1 MKKYLILIISMFLFI
16 PIVNA
21 SSVNKIN
28 MDIYIDSNGDANVRE
43 VWDTTATSGSTELYK
58 TYNNVGNSKFLD
70 FKVSLNGKEYN
81 SLNYWDIDASFSEK
95 SYKNGIHYISDGLE
109 LCWGVS
115 EYGNN
120 TYTLEY
126 KITNFVLELSDAQM
140 VYWRLIPNNIS
151 GGVDNVYI
159 KIYSDFKYS
168 DTLDVWGY
176 GKYGAPTYVYD
187 GYIEMTTDDKSL
199 DSNEY
204 MTILI
209 KYPLGSFIT
218 NNKDLSKDFNYYF
231 NMAQKGNKKYIAKAK
246 LDDIG
251 PIISVIASIIPIL
264 LFGFWMCVTI
274 YKLSLGK
281 RKYFKSNKK
290 LEKDIPNFRDIPCN
304 GDIFNSFYISH
315 LYGLTKK
322 DTDFFGSV
330 LLKWLKNGN
339 IKITNEE
346 KKGLFGSDKVITIEF
361 FELNAENEKEMDL
374 WNMMIT
380 ASKDNVLEEKEFE
393 NYCKSHYSKVLNW
406 YDKVLN
412 YEMKDFISSGRILE
426 SYKKKL
432 FGLKSYKYSEDDSI
446 YEDAKKLA
454 GLKQYLVEFSNM
466 KEKQAIEVHLWQDYL
481 IYAQMF
487 GIAKKV
493 AEQFKNMYPEVIKDY
508 SNDFDISDVILLN
521 HFYDSGI
528 TSATTAQARANSYS
542 SGGGGFSS
550 GGGGGGSFGGG
561 GSGGGGFR

>member
-43 VWDTTATSGSTELYK
+43 VWDVTTTSESTELYK
-58 TYNNVGNSKFLD
+58 TYNNVGNSSFED

-109 LCWGVS
+109 LCWGIS

-151 GGVDNVYI
+151 GGIDNVYI

-168 DTLDVWGY
+168 DNLDVWGY

-209 KYPLGSFIT
+209 KYPLGSFNT

-231 NMAQKGNKKYIAKAK
+231 NMSKDGATEYKTEDKQSIFSK
-246 LDDIG
+246 
-251 PIISVIASIIPIL
+251 VIATIITIFSIC
-264 LFGFWMCVTI
+264 FWGFITALIVVVTA
-274 YKLSLGK
+274 SGK

-304 GDIFNSFYISH
+304 KEIFKSFYISH

-322 DTDFFGSV
+322 DTDFLGSV
-330 LLKWLKNGN
+330 LLKWLKDGN
-339 IKITNEE
+339 IKITNKE
-346 KKGLFGSDKVITIEF
+346 KNGLFGSNKIISIEF
-361 FELNAENEKEMDL
+361 FELTTENSEELSL
-374 WNMMIT
+374 WNMMIE
-380 ASKDNVLEEKEFE
+380 ASKDRILEEKEFE
-393 NYCKSHYSKVLNW
+393 NYCKINYQKVLNW
-406 YDKVLN
+406 YNDVLK
-412 YEMKDFISSGRILE
+412 YEMNDFILAGKVIE
-426 SYKKKL
+426 SFDKKL
-432 FGLKSYKYSEDDSI
+432 FGIKSYKYSEDDSI